1 MLFLTTANLSKL
13 VSFPLIITGV
23 QTKKMSLKQSTL
35 FMEKFNHNLPVCLQL
50 ELWFSV
56 WRWTGPPQSRP
67 GNLLPRSTRP
77 MLCYSGNFNF
87 LFRMTNS
94 RITSSIMWCEPIA
107 LLNYYK
113 DSYSEVF
120 LHTCKGRIDCIGRVK
135 HTLVVKSEFSEPL
148 GLTAQVL

>member
-1 MLFLTTANLSKL
+1 MA
-13 VSFPLIITGV
+13 
-23 QTKKMSLKQSTL
+23 LKQSML
-35 FMEKFNHNLPVCLQL
+35 FMEMFNHNLPVCLHL

-67 GNLLPRSTRP
+67 GNLLLRSVRQ

-107 LLNYYK
+107 LLHHYK
-113 DSYSEVF
+113 DSYSKVF
-120 LHTCKGRIDCIGRVK
+120 LHTCKGHIDCIGRVK
-135 HTLVVKSEFSEPL
+135 RTLVDKSEFSEPL